1 MLCRSAIRLRSR
13 VCVLPTSIV
22 NSYFSPR
29 TTATDSF
36 LIAPFRRFS
45 DQSTITSP
53 TNPFKVAIVGSGP
66 SGFYTAKYLLK
77 EVASTADNP
86 LQCSIDI
93 LEKLPTPYGLVRSGV
108 APDHP
113 DVKNVENEFAAILD
127 SPLTSN
133 DSSPNPPIQFYGNIK
148 VGDPSTITL
157 PELLELY
164 DAVVL
169 TYGCDSDR
177 SLGIPGED
185 LEGVH
190 SAREFVSWYNGCD
203 SDRSLGI
210 PGEELEG
217 VHSAREFV
225 SWYNGHP
232 DYVHFT
238 EVFGRYLK
246 NATAK
251 KQTRVVI
258 VGQGN
263 VALDCARILTKSV
276 QDGKDSLFHTDI
288 TQHSLS
294 VLGNNDDDDD
304 DDNNTSGG
312 GGVAVSIVGR
322 RGHVQGSFTI
332 KELRELTKMEKNH
345 DCTFVVRDDHVQG
358 SFTIKELRELTKM
371 EKNHD
376 CTFVVRDD
384 ELELGGSTP
393 SSQVEV
399 TDSRAKK
406 RIDKLLR
413 SVSTPTGA
421 IDETESATKN
431 SIHIRYLWNPISFN
445 APTDNNDNSQS
456 QQSVKSVTFERT
468 RLTGEPHAQTA
479 VGTGEYTTLPADLV
493 LKSIGYKGRPLPGLD
508 ELGVDSGDVSV
519 FDERRGVIRNING
532 RVGVERLYV
541 AGWIKR
547 GPSGIIGTN
556 ITDARDTVAS
566 MLEDLPL
573 LTSTN
578 SNKLG
583 RDGLLALLTERNVKV
598 VDWNSWREINR
609 VETDPGRR
617 RSDSQPREKLVSVD
631 GMLDI
636 LN

>member
-1 MLCRSAIRLRSR
+1 MLCRSAIRFHSR
-13 VCVLPTSIV
+13 VSHTSFTSNRIV
-22 NSYFSPR
+22 P
-29 TTATDSF
+29 TATSAF
-36 LIAPFRRFS
+36 RIAPLRCFS
-45 DQSTITSP
+45 DQSTATSLSP
-53 TNPFKVAIVGSGP
+53 SNPSFKVAIVGSGP

-77 EVASTADNP
+77 EVSALTDP

-190 SAREFVSWYNGCD
+190 SAREFVSWYNG
-203 SDRSLGI
+203 
-210 PGEELEG
+210 
-217 VHSAREFV
+217 
-225 SWYNGHP
+225 HP

-238 EVFGRYLK
+238 EVFQRYLRGGSGGGG
-246 NATAK
+246 TGEK
-251 KQTRVVI
+251 KPTRVVI

-276 QDGKDSLFHTDI
+276 DDGKDSLFHTDI

-294 VLGNNDDDDD
+294 VLGHDDD
-304 DDNNTSGG
+304 SAEH
-312 GGVAVSIVGR
+312 GVAVSIVGR

-332 KELRELTKMEKNH
+332 KELRELTKMESNH
-345 DCTFVVRDDHVQG
+345 DCRFVVRN
-358 SFTIKELRELTKM
+358 E
-371 EKNHD
+371 
-376 CTFVVRDD
+376 
-384 ELELGGSTP
+384 ELEGGKTP

-413 SVSTPTGA
+413 SVATLAAA
-421 IDETESATKN
+421 IDESTTKN

-445 APTDNNDNSQS
+445 ADPTNDNARSP
-456 QQSVKSVTFERT
+456 SVTSVTFERT
-468 RLTGEPHAQTA
+468 RLTGDPHAQTA

-631 GMLDI
+631 DMLNI
-636 LN
+636 LK

>member
-1 MLCRSAIRLRSR
+1 
-13 VCVLPTSIV
+13 
-22 NSYFSPR
+22 
-29 TTATDSF
+29 
-36 LIAPFRRFS
+36 
-45 DQSTITSP
+45 
-53 TNPFKVAIVGSGP
+53 VGSGP

-127 SPLTSN
+127 SPPTSPN
-133 DSSPNPPIQFYGNIK
+133 NNNSSPNPIQFYGNVN
-148 VGDPSTITL
+148 VGSTSSITL

-169 TYGCDSDR
+169 TY
-177 SLGIPGED
+177 
-185 LEGVH
+185 
-190 SAREFVSWYNGCD
+190 GCD

-322 RGHVQGSFTI
+322 RG
-332 KELRELTKMEKNH
+332 
-345 DCTFVVRDDHVQG
+345 HVQG